1 MSPELKTNE
10 EREMPRAHLVHIGC
24 ALAIIAIMFIDM
36 FFEITTPVLGFIPW
50 YVSLGICIFIL
61 FFAAGFMIQSHKTL
75 FGGEGEAPDHVVTDG
90 IFDQV
95 RHPMYVGILLI
106 HLAFVALSQSLI
118 ALGAW
123 FVIVFIYNRLANY
136 EEDILEEMFGDDY
149 KEYKKQTSKWVPR

>member
-1 MSPELKTNE
+1 
-10 EREMPRAHLVHIGC
+10 MPRAHLVHIGC
-24 ALAIIAIMFIDM
+24 AVAIIAIMFIDM
-36 FFEITTPVLGFIPW
+36 LLGITTPLLGFIPW

-61 FFAAGFMIQSHKTL
+61 IFAAGFMYQSHKAL
-75 FGGEGEAPDHVVTDG
+75 FDESDEGPDHVITDG

-106 HLAFVALSQSLI
+106 HLAFIILSQSLI

-123 FVIVFIYNRLANY
+123 FVVIFIYNRLANY
-136 EEDILEEMFGDDY
+136 EEDVLEEMFGEDY